1 MHFFRAGRRGY
12 FPFSG
17 GRRRASTVHVD
28 VLPRLHLIS
37 TPPRTQ
43 TIHNSSSL
51 PPFLS
56 LPITPFPTSPHL
68 NSRSTMPYS
77 LILHYLL
84 HRILYP
90 HTAFIKSTPVQRH
103 RLASFLFRSSPVSPR
118 SSRIPIRF
126 DLIRSRLSLV
136 NIVSYSSGCCAGA
149 FSFSRQCIY
158 TSGALISPHA
168 VLAVP
173 ERYAFIIALRFFK
186 SFIDNVQLQRD
197 YFLISLDICIVL

>member
-1 MHFFRAGRRGY
+1 MFFHV
-12 FPFSG
+12 
-17 GRRRASTVHVD
+17 STLFQPLPVHKQFT
-28 VLPRLHLIS
+28 
-37 TPPRTQ
+37 TPP
-43 TIHNSSSL
+43 L
-51 PPFLS
+51 PPLLS
-56 LPITPFPTSPHL
+56 LSITPFPKSPHL

-149 FSFSRQCIY
+149 FSFLGSVFIPPELSSHHTPFWWLLSDTR
-158 TSGALISPHA
+158 SSSPSDSSK
-168 VLAVP
+168 VL
-173 ERYAFIIALRFFK
+173 
-186 SFIDNVQLQRD
+186 
-197 YFLISLDICIVL
+197 